1 MWNIIIIVDYI
12 PWIVG
17 RACCSLLR
25 MTRDYQII
33 QQTLSQNIRALR
45 TKAGFSQE
53 ELALRA
59 DVDRTYVSQIERALG
74 NPSLLVLSKLAV
86 VLNVDVTQ
94 LLASAK

>member
-1 MWNIIIIVDYI
+1 MDCWSRVLQ
-12 PWIVG
+12 P
-17 RACCSLLR
+17 LR
-25 MTRDYQII
+25 MTRDYQTI

-94 LLASAK
+94 LLTSAK

>member
-1 MWNIIIIVDYI
+1 MT
-12 PWIVG
+12 
-17 RACCSLLR
+17 LLAPH
-25 MTRDYQII
+25 MTRDYQTI
-33 QQTLSQNIRALR
+33 QQTLSQNIRTLR

>member
-1 MWNIIIIVDYI
+1 MY
-12 PWIVG
+12 
-17 RACCSLLR
+17 CSLLR
-25 MTRDYQII
+25 MTRDYQTI

-45 TKAGFSQE
+45 TRAGFSQE

-86 VLNVDVTQ
+86 VLDVDVTQ